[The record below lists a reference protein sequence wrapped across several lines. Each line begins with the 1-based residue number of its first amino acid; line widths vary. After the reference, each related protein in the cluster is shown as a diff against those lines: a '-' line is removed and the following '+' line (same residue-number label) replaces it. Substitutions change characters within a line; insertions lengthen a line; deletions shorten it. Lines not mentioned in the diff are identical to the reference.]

1 MKRTKII
8 FLNGPPYSGKD
19 TAAKLLRE
27 INSNVAR
34 MAFADKLKEM
44 FCKAHGFATFPEG
57 PEKDKPMPAPYHEK
71 SWRQGIIAFSENY
84 MKPTFGQ
91 DILGKL
97 LLKQIQSLDQKPYGP
112 LPSVAI
118 SDLGFIDE
126 ALVLTA
132 EYGKKNCCVVQMHR
146 PGKTFLGDSRSY
158 ISHEEIGADF
168 TIFLHN
174 NGSLEFL
181 KSELRVL
188 ERWMT
193 NA

>member
-1 MKRTKII
+1 VTKII

-27 INSNVAR
+27 INSNVSR
-34 MAFADKLKEM
+34 MAFADTLKEM
-44 FCKAHGFATFPEG
+44 FCKAHGLAAFPDGLDKE
-57 PEKDKPMPAPYHEK
+57 KPMPAPYHEK
-71 SWRQGIIAFSENY
+71 SWRQGVIAFSENY
-84 MKPTFGQ
+84 MKPAFGK

-97 LLKQIQSLDQKPYGP
+97 LLKQIQSLA
-112 LPSVAI
+112 LPIVAI
-118 SDLGFIDE
+118 SDSGFIDE

-132 EYGKKNCCVVQMHR
+132 KYGKKNCCVVQMHR
-146 PGKTFLGDSRSY
+146 PGRTFLGDSRSY
-158 ISHEEIGADF
+158 VSHEEIGADF

-188 ERWMT
+188 ERWMA